1 MNITVKLFAQF
12 RKNRFNIKEMA
23 VSEGTAVSDILDM
36 LEIDYEK
43 TGVIFVNGK
52 RAGTDNI
59 LAEKDSL
66 SVFPK
71 IGGG

>member
-23 VSEGTAVSDILDM
+23 VPEGTAVSDILDM

-59 LAEKDSL
+59 LTEKDSL

>member
-23 VSEGTAVSDILDM
+23 VPEGTAVSDILNM
-36 LEIDYEK
+36 LEIDYDMA
-43 TGVIFVNGK
+43 GVIFVNGK
-52 RAGTDNI
+52 RSGVDNI
-59 LAEKDSL
+59 LAENDSL